1 MSLSDDSSAHNH
13 VMKACILLSVL
24 LLGSAVMLQ
33 AAGKDKDKSQP
44 IPKEKEGRWG
54 LYSFEEAKDEAAKK
68 KRPLTILV
76 VDESSKEASI
86 KEAGE
91 SVFWEMNKDSTMVVI
106 MSNLVSSGKGRLGDV
121 IYGALTSEAIGKG
134 APRLIVTTP
143 AADVILGQLTADQ
156 LITADGKMIK
166 SFSRQME
173 ASNKNPPPAGTAL
186 ASSAAPATVVT
197 ATAPASVAIVNATEE
212 TWTNIDGVTITA
224 TLVEVDEDKVIFL
237 MNGKKMDYSLA
248 KLNDAS
254 RKRVDDL
261 KAANLK

>member
-1 MSLSDDSSAHNH
+1 
-13 VMKACILLSVL
+13 MKACILLSVL
-24 LLGSAVMLQ
+24 LVVSALVPQ
-33 AAGKDKDKSQP
+33 VVGRDKDKPQP

-91 SVFWEMNKDSTMVVI
+91 TVFWEMSKDATMVVI

-143 AADVILGQLTADQ
+143 AADVVLGQLTADQ
-156 LITADGKMIK
+156 LITADSKMMK

-186 ASSAAPATVVT
+186 ASPATPPTTVAT
-197 ATAPASVAIVNATEE
+197 ATTPTTVAIVNATDEN
-212 TWTNIDGVTITA
+212 WTNVDGVTITA
-224 TLVEVDEDKVIFL
+224 TLLEVDEDKVVFL

-254 RKRVDDL
+254 RKRVNDL